1 MTRTLGPQ
9 TPQDTPGSIFL
20 PQELASLYNLKDPL
34 AIEAGHIRGPTKLWT
49 IKGNVLC
56 GRYTSING
64 QFNARGRIRIGNYCA
79 FGRLISLISTNHRTD
94 MPNQQLWLSTRHG
107 FEPPSTSK
115 GPTEIGHNVWIGD
128 KANILSGVQVGHGS
142 VIAAGTTVTKSVGP
156 FEIVAGSPAR
166 MIRKR
171 FTDSVI
177 EQLLEIAWWR
187 WADDTIARN
196 RIFFETAIPPD
207 QDIDLHALVVR

>member
-1 MTRTLGPQ
+1 MTRPLDPQ
-9 TPQDTPGSIFL
+9 TPHDTPGSIFL
-20 PQELASLYNLKDPL
+20 PQELASFHNMKDPA
-34 AIEAGHIRGPTKLWT
+34 AIEAGHIRGPTNLWT

-64 QFNARGRIRIGNYCA
+64 QFNARGRVRIGSYCA
-79 FGRLISLISTNHRTD
+79 FGRLISLISANHRTD
-94 MPNQQLWLSTRHG
+94 MPNQQLWLNSRFG
-107 FEPPSTSK
+107 FTPPTFSK
-115 GPTEIGHNVWIGD
+115 GPVEIGHNTWIGD

-142 VIAAGTTVTKSVGP
+142 VVAAGTTVTKSVGP

-166 MIRKR
+166 LIRKR

-177 EQLLEIAWWR
+177 EQLLEIAWWG
-187 WADDTIARN
+187 WPDEVIARN
-196 RIFFETAIPPD
+196 QTFFETAIPPD